1 MLFLGLPWSHTL
13 GTIYFCSRPSGHA
26 ANSNQGLGGAVCS
39 GRKWLMEGRGQDRLL
54 LVLGVVALGNL
65 SPHRGPVVAWP
76 LPCLFHWAVTALD
89 WKERLFLLGTR
100 PIGRRIWVHEESALG
115 GVDGN
120 RSLVRGSF
128 FQASRFHLTEKGTCL
143 QQ

>member
-1 MLFLGLPWSHTL
+1 MESHPRDHIFLFQT
-13 GTIYFCSRPSGHA
+13 FRSRSKLE
-26 ANSNQGLGGAVCS
+26 SGLGRGCLFGQEMAH
-39 GRKWLMEGRGQDRLL
+39 GGEGQDRLL

-65 SPHRGPVVAWP
+65 SPHRGPVVAWSLP
-76 LPCLFHWAVTALD
+76 LLFHWAVTALD